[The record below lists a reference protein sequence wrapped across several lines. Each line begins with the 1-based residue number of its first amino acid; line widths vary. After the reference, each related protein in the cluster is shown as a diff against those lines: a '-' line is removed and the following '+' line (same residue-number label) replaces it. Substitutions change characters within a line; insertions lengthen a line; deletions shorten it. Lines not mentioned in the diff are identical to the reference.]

1 MARLLPRPHFNL
13 LFLSALLLCTPLS
26 QADTS
31 TAASASTAAETPAA
45 TATAT
50 AKNTVAKTTTAPTT
64 ASTNK
69 ASTNKAAINKAQTK
83 QSPSKHVGATKPTAK
98 ASAKTSNTNAKVVKT
113 TPKRATKTPVAGAT
127 SAKAPL
133 TKAPSSKVPSTKA
146 AQPATAKSKV
156 AKAKRKPSPSRAV
169 AAAAAAAS
177 LAAAAKPTPVDP
189 NQLDAYPKVAKAY
202 LVKVDNQVLWEGA
215 AERRLP
221 PASLTKMMTALL
233 VVESYRPN
241 DVVEVSAAAAAETGS
256 HIGLRA
262 GDRLLLADVLAATM
276 IRSANDACHALA
288 DWHSGSEAAFV
299 VRMNQRAEQLGL
311 RDTHFQNACGHDHPD
326 HYSSAHDLS
335 VIAETALK
343 NSAFAHVVT
352 KPRLA
357 IRSVDGRRTF
367 RFKSTNALIGHVD
380 GVMGVKTGYTE
391 GAGPCLV
398 ALAERDNV
406 RVMLVLLNAHNRWP
420 NATTMIDNA
429 FAQMP
434 RMGVK
439 KTPPQQAAIAPA
451 PLPRGA

>member
-31 TAASASTAAETPAA
+31 AAASASTAVETPAA

-64 ASTNK
+64 APTNK

-127 SAKAPL
+127 SAKASL
-133 TKAPSSKVPSTKA
+133 TKVPSTKA
-146 AQPATAKSKV
+146 AQSSTAKSKV

>member
-1 MARLLPRPHFNL
+1 MARLLPRLRFTPL
-13 LFLSALLLCTPLS
+13 LLSALLLCAPFSQATTNPTPDPTLS
-26 QADTS
+26 SPSSTIKAADTS
-31 TAASASTAAETPAA
+31 TKKP
-45 TATAT
+45 
-50 AKNTVAKTTTAPTT
+50 VAKA
-64 ASTNK
+64 
-69 ASTNKAAINKAQTK
+69 
-83 QSPSKHVGATKPTAK
+83 
-98 ASAKTSNTNAKVVKT
+98 KT
-113 TPKRATKTPVAGAT
+113 TPKSAAKKT
-127 SAKAPL
+127 L
-133 TKAPSSKVPSTKA
+133 TKASTKA
-146 AQPATAKSKV
+146 PQKAPVVASTNHKSSAKTRQPKTSQQSAAKPTVAKSKTTQSTA
-156 AKAKRKPSPSRAV
+156 AKSRV
-169 AAAAAAAS
+169 SAAQRSAT
-177 LAAAAKPTPVDP
+177 LAAAKPAPVDP
-189 NQLDAYPKVAKAY
+189 SQLDAYPKVAKAY
-202 LVKVDNQVLWEGA
+202 LVKVDGQVLWEGEP
-215 AERRLP
+215 ERRLP

-311 RDTHFQNACGHDHPD
+311 RDTHFQNACGHDNPD

-343 NSAFAHVVT
+343 NPAFAHVVN

-420 NATTMIDNA
+420 NATSMIDNA
-429 FAQMP
+429 FAQIP
-434 RMGVK
+434 RMAAK
-439 KTPPQQAAIAPA
+439 KMPPQQAANGPS
-451 PLPRGA
+451 PVSPGV